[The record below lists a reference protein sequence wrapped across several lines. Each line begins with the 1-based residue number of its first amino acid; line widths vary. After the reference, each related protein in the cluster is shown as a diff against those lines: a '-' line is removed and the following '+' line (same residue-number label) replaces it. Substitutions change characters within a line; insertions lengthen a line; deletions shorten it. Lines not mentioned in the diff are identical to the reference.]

1 MVRAMPW
8 SQVHMNK
15 MQTTITNIYFE
26 MKKKKKVTTL
36 RLVLDETEMLQA
48 KESGAK
54 TKGER
59 SQKLLKQ

>member
-1 MVRAMPW
+1 
-8 SQVHMNK
+8 MNK
-15 MQTTITNIYFE
+15 MQTAVTNIYFE
-26 MKKKKKVTTL
+26 MKEKNKKEKVTTL
-36 RLVLDETEMLQA
+36 RLVLDETEKFPA